1 MKKRVKI
8 PVEGMTCASCALTVK
23 KAIEKS
29 QGTSDV
35 NVNLATNMAVFSYD
49 PSIVKLEDIAKNVSK
64 TGYSLKLSMD
74 KEDKELDNAKKR
86 LISTSIL
93 LIPII
98 TLMIIHMFNILMIP
112 YIDIIEIILAIPV
125 IFIAGFNTHKNAFK
139 ALIHGN
145 FNMDLLI
152 SLGTLASFLTGIIKF
167 FGLEIFNFAFVGAMI
182 MFFHLL
188 GKYLEIVTKGRASK
202 EIKKLLEMGLK
213 KARIIVDGEEVE
225 VNIKELDIGDIMIV
239 RPHEK
244 IPTDGVIVE
253 GKTTIDESMISGE
266 SLPVFKKESDSVFG
280 GTINGMNLIKV
291 KVTKVGEE
299 TFLSQLIKLVEEA
312 SLSKVPIQEFADK
325 VISYFV
331 PTVLIISLFS
341 FLFHFIFP
349 LLSKE
354 ILFSVSKYFPWVNSN
369 LNTISLSIYSSIA
382 TLVIACPCALGL
394 ATPTAIMVSSGI
406 GAKNGIFIRNGK
418 AIEFMKEINT
428 IVFDKT
434 GTITSGKFKISDFI
448 SFDDESYKIL
458 ASLSKYSNHPLS
470 KIIFEE
476 YSKNSSDLYE
486 VKNFVEIP
494 GIGIKGEILY
504 KEYFL
509 GKTEDLKNDDIKEI
523 INKLENHGKSI
534 VVLKENDKILAIVG
548 LSDTIKEESKNVIKE
563 IKKLGIDVILL
574 TGDNE
579 RVSKFIGKELSIDK
593 IISNV
598 SPKEKT
604 EVIKKLKN
612 ENRKVA
618 MIGDGI
624 NDAPSLKMADIGIA
638 IGTGSDIAIEA
649 GDIVLLKGEL
659 KNLLKAVKLSKE
671 TFKKIK
677 QNLFWAF
684 FYNIIAIPLAF
695 FGFLHPVIAEIAM
708 ALSSINLI
716 TNSIRLK
723 NVEL

>member
-1 MKKRVKI
+1 MKKKVKI
-8 PVEGMTCASCALTVK
+8 PVEGMTCASCALTVE

-29 QGTSDV
+29 PGTYDI

-86 LISTSIL
+86 LIITSIL

-98 TLMIIHMFNILMIP
+98 TLMIIHMFNIQMVP
-112 YIDIIEIILAIPV
+112 YIDVIEIILSIPV

-152 SLGTLASFLTGIIKF
+152 SLGTIASFLTGIIKF
-167 FGLEIFNFAFVGAMI
+167 FGLEIYNFAFVGAMI

-188 GKYLEIVTKGRASK
+188 GKYLESITKGRASK
-202 EIKKLLEMGLK
+202 EIKKLLEMGTK
-213 KARIIVDGEEVE
+213 KARIIVDETEVE

-244 IPTDGVIVE
+244 IPTDGLIIE

-266 SLPVFKKESDSVFG
+266 SLPVFKKEGDFVFG

-349 LLSKE
+349 SFSKE
-354 ILFSVSKYFPWVNSN
+354 ILFSVSKYLPWVNSN
-369 LNTISLSIYSSIA
+369 LNIISLSIYSSIA

-418 AIEFMKEINT
+418 AIELMKDINT

-434 GTITSGKFKISDFI
+434 GTVTSGKFKISDFI
-448 SFDDESYKIL
+448 SFYDESYKIL

-476 YSKNSSDLYE
+476 YSKNHSDLYE

-494 GIGIKGEILY
+494 GIGIKGEILD
-504 KEYFL
+504 KEYFA
-509 GKTEDLKNDDIKEI
+509 GKTKELKNYDIKEI
-523 INKLENHGKSI
+523 INKLENDGKSI

-548 LSDTIKEESKNVIKE
+548 LSDAIKEESKNVIEE

-579 RVSKFIGKELSIDK
+579 RVSKFIGKELNIDK
-593 IISNV
+593 IISNA
-598 SPKEKT
+598 SPKDKT

-624 NDAPSLKMADIGIA
+624 NDAPSLKTADIGIA
-638 IGTGSDIAIEA
+638 IGTGNDIAIEA
-649 GDIVLLKGEL
+649 GDIVILKGEL
-659 KNLLKAVKLSKE
+659 KNLLKAIKLSKE

-708 ALSSINLI
+708 ALSSINVI
-716 TNSIRLK
+716 TNSLRLNK
-723 NVEL
+723 VKL